1 MHRGVDYPSLPSDEL
16 MDVLFRVKTSGD
28 ALAAVPVGQD
38 CATLLC
44 SWLAMQELMKQL
56 SDIGAVCTR
65 CGIVNRSSEM
75 TGTECSPS
83 VGCRGDTDLSMV
95 LDLPSS
101 VRIAALTR
109 VVLEAQE
116 NFMRKGG
123 ANLDDEYGEN

>member
-1 MHRGVDYPSLPSDEL
+1 MDYPSLLDGEL
-16 MDVLFRVKTSGD
+16 MDVLFRVRTSGD

-38 CATLLC
+38 CATMLC

-56 SDIGAVCTR
+56 SEIGAVCTR
-65 CGIVNRSSEM
+65 CGIVNRSAEM
-75 TGTECSPS
+75 TGTECSEG
-83 VGCRGDTDLSMV
+83 VGCRGDSDMSMI

-101 VRIAALTR
+101 VRVAALTR